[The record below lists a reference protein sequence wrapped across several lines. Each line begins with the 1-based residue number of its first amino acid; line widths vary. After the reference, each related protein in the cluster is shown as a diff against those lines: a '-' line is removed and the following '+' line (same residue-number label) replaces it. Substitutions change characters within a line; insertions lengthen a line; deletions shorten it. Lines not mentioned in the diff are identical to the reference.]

1 MTDQMSISKGPAKL
15 GKLDVFL
22 GMVCGLLFVDYIA
35 SNTLVGISGITWWI
49 IIGIIFYI
57 PNGLITAELA
67 ATYPDKGG
75 IYSWIKRAFGSK
87 WASRTSFIYWMNNT
101 IWIPSAYI
109 WFSNLFCNMFLPGA
123 SYWVQVFIGVIL
135 TWITIWIAS
144 LPLVES
150 KWITNLAAICK
161 IIVFLMVSLAGVI
174 YLIKG
179 NPMANAVTLESLT
192 PTLGQSLRYLPVIV
206 LCCCGLEVLSASAHE
221 IKNPKRDL
229 PRSIISVA
237 ILVILL
243 NILAS
248 FSTLVVIPLSDLDS
262 VTGTMD
268 VIRVVF
274 SSNIL
279 VTVIAAMLL
288 FSVFAQIVIWTLSTA
303 WGASES
309 GAIGEL
315 PKSFGVVNKNGYPL
329 GALIITG
336 LTASVIIILYGFM
349 AEDASSLFFTL
360 LAFSSILFFIPYIIM
375 FMAYIR
381 LKNTDKNIE
390 RSFVAPFGKIL
401 AMICQVILY
410 SSMVLFIWI
419 PGEKFDV
426 TYSGPILIG
435 VIIVLMMG
443 EYLIKKTCKNKEHL
457 ETVTMGKKIS

>member
-1 MTDQMSISKGPAKL
+1 MSISKEPAKL

-49 IIGIIFYI
+49 VIGIIFYI

-109 WFSNLFCNMFLPGA
+109 WFSNLFCNMFLPNT
-123 SYWVQVFIGVIL
+123 SYWIQVFIGVIL
-135 TWITIWIAS
+135 TWVTIWIAS

-150 KWITNLAAICK
+150 KWITNFAAICK
-161 IIVFLMVSLAGVI
+161 IIVFIMVSIAGVI
-174 YLIKG
+174 YLVKG
-179 NPMANAVTLESLT
+179 NPMANPVTLESLT
-192 PTLGQSLRYLPVIV
+192 PSLGQSLRYLPVIV

-221 IKNPKRDL
+221 IKNPKKDL
-229 PRSIISVA
+229 PKSIISVA
-237 ILVILL
+237 ILVILF
-243 NILAS
+243 NIIAS
-248 FSTLVVIPLSDLDS
+248 FSTLAVIPLSNLDS
-262 VTGTMD
+262 VTGVMD

-279 VTVIAAMLL
+279 VTVVAVMLL
-288 FSVFAQIVIWTLSTA
+288 FSVFAQIVTWTLSTA

-336 LTASVIIILYGFM
+336 LTASAIIILYGFM

-360 LAFSSILFFIPYIIM
+360 LAFSSILFFMPYIIM

-381 LKNTDKNIE
+381 LKNKDKYIE
-390 RSFVAPFGKIL
+390 RSFVAPYGKIL
-401 AMICQVILY
+401 ALVCQVILY
-410 SSMVLFIWI
+410 SSMILFIWI
-419 PGEKFDV
+419 PGEELDV
-426 TYSGPILIG
+426 SYSGPIIAG
-435 VIIVLMMG
+435 VIIVLMIG
-443 EYLIKKTCKNKEHL
+443 EYLIKMTSKKNTQTVYISNVRKT
-457 ETVTMGKKIS
+457 S